1 MPKQVI
7 CRVYYISSNYYSEYS
22 QSNTPSKRVFEK
34 KFLVFSQP
42 DVALAVG
49 WMFRLANSTL
59 CVSESELFLD
69 TNEVEPG
76 NNILLIFSLKRSLI
90 KAYTNGLTAE
100 LNMIMVCKMGN
111 MKGLNSM
118 LVVCWTMWRIESGSQ
133 VIPNMTLTLMTIN
146 VTRFRTFNTP
156 CEKKKQKTVMRVYF
170 GDFNSLFLRMWLI
183 YVTECKVGNTAKGS
197 FIWGQYF
204 D

>member
-7 CRVYYISSNYYSEYS
+7 CRVYYISYYYYSEDS

-34 KFLVFSQP
+34 EFLAFSQP

-76 NNILLIFSLKRSLI
+76 NNTLLIFSLKRSLI

-156 CEKKKQKTVMRVYF
+156 CEKKKTENRHAR
-170 GDFNSLFLRMWLI
+170 LFWW
-183 YVTECKVGNTAKGS
+183 
-197 FIWGQYF
+197 FQ
-204 D
+204 

>member
-1 MPKQVI
+1 MQCNECQNKWFVEFI
-7 CRVYYISSNYYSEYS
+7 IFLLIIIR
-22 QSNTPSKRVFEK
+22 NTVNRTRHQKEFLKK

-49 WMFRLANSTL
+49 WMFRLANSML

-76 NNILLIFSLKRSLI
+76 NNILLIFSLKRWLI

-100 LNMIMVCKMGN
+100 LNMIMICKMGN

-118 LVVCWTMWRIESGSQ
+118 LVVCTTMWRIESGSH
-133 VIPNMTLTLMTIN
+133 VITNMTLTLMTIN
-146 VTRFRTFNTP
+146 VTRFRTLNTP
-156 CEKKKQKTVMRVYF
+156 CEKKTENRHAR
-170 GDFNSLFLRMWLI
+170 LFWW
-183 YVTECKVGNTAKGS
+183 
-197 FIWGQYF
+197 FQ
-204 D
+204 

>member
-7 CRVYYISSNYYSEYS
+7 CRVYYISSNYYSKYS

-34 KFLVFSQP
+34 KFLDFSQP
-42 DVALAVG
+42 DIALAVG
-49 WMFRLANSTL
+49 WMFRLANSMI

-76 NNILLIFSLKRSLI
+76 NNILLIFSLKRWLI

-100 LNMIMVCKMGN
+100 LNMIIVRKMEN

-118 LVVCWTMWRIESGSQ
+118 LVVCLTMWRIESGSQ

-156 CEKKKQKTVMRVYF
+156 CEKKTENRHAR
-170 GDFNSLFLRMWLI
+170 LFWW
-183 YVTECKVGNTAKGS
+183 
-197 FIWGQYF
+197 FQ
-204 D
+204 

>member
-1 MPKQVI
+1 MQWIPKQEI
-7 CRVYYISSNYYSEYS
+7 SRVYYISSNYYSEYS

-34 KFLVFSQP
+34 KFLAFSQH

-49 WMFRLANSTL
+49 WMFRLANSML
-59 CVSESELFLD
+59 CVCKSELFLD

-76 NNILLIFSLKRSLI
+76 NKILLIFSLKRWLI

-100 LNMIMVCKMGN
+100 LNMIMICKMGN

-118 LVVCWTMWRIESGSQ
+118 LVVCTTMWRIESGSQ

-156 CEKKKQKTVMRVYF
+156 CEKKNRKP
-170 GDFNSLFLRMWLI
+170 SCALI
-183 YVTECKVGNTAKGS
+183 LVISIVS
-197 FIWGQYF
+197 FYGC

>member
-49 WMFRLANSTL
+49 WMFRLANSML

-76 NNILLIFSLKRSLI
+76 NNILLIFSLKRWLI
-90 KAYTNGLTAE
+90 KA
-100 LNMIMVCKMGN
+100 
-111 MKGLNSM
+111 
-118 LVVCWTMWRIESGSQ
+118 
-133 VIPNMTLTLMTIN
+133 
-146 VTRFRTFNTP
+146 
-156 CEKKKQKTVMRVYF
+156 
-170 GDFNSLFLRMWLI
+170 
-183 YVTECKVGNTAKGS
+183 
-197 FIWGQYF
+197 
-204 D
+204 